1 MDTTGWLITATFA
14 GPILGALAATSL
26 IGAALRLARARA
38 QRVKHV
44 PVSGEELYVNG
55 VPLSESQFR
64 ELWAALYA
72 ELDELPPQPD
82 RTEWELKRGYNA
94 INKFSVLTGTYP
106 QAFPLLGDL
115 DRAWDWYATNN
126 RYATSS
132 EPGNPWTL
140 EGLWGSGNE

>member
-1 MDTTGWLITATFA
+1 MCPSAARNCTPTGY
-14 GPILGALAATSL
+14 PCRS
-26 IGAALRLARARA
+26 
-38 QRVKHV
+38 
-44 PVSGEELYVNG
+44 PS
-55 VPLSESQFR
+55 SR

-72 ELDELPPQPD
+72 ELDELPPPPD
-82 RTEWELKRGYNA
+82 RTDWESKRGYRA

-106 QAFPLLGDL
+106 QTFPLLGDV

-140 EGLWGSGNE
+140 ERLWGSGNG